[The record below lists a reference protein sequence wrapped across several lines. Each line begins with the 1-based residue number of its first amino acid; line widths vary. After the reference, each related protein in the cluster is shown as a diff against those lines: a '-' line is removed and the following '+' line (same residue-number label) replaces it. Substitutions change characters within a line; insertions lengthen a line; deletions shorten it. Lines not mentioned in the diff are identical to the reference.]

1 MHANKKR
8 VASVKQI
15 SKIQGS
21 NSSEASLSRYRQNS
35 WKNQQ
40 SPLDDVANRLN
51 KWKNVWNSVNKRLK
65 SNEKER
71 LPSYSGSNS
80 KYRICSSKPIPKQKK
95 TEEAKKPKYSNM
107 KMLYQNA
114 VYKSLNLNFSPST
127 SSVRSGTN
135 SRDVSIKSK
144 DNNSISKSNFE
155 IDRNQEP
162 KTVNFKFQIHCNI
175 NLSDRSIKHCKV
187 VSFRFFS
194 TLILAYFSN

>member
-1 MHANKKR
+1 M
-8 VASVKQI
+8 KQI
-15 SKIQGS
+15 SKLHSS
-21 NSSEASLSRYRQNS
+21 NSSDASLSRYRQSS

-40 SPLDDVANRLN
+40 PAFNDVTAHIK
-51 KWKNVWNSVNKRLK
+51 KWKDVWNSVNKRLN

-71 LPSYSGSNS
+71 NPSSSGLSS
-80 KYRICSSKPIPKQKK
+80 KYRICSGKPMPRSRKL
-95 TEEAKKPKYSNM
+95 EANKKKPKYSNM

-144 DNNSISKSNFE
+144 DNNNISKNNSEFGGNS
-155 IDRNQEP
+155 EP
-162 KTVNFKFQIHCNI
+162 NTVNFKFQIHWNI

-187 VSFRFFS
+187 INR
-194 TLILAYFSN
+194 

>member
-1 MHANKKR
+1 MHSKKR

-15 SKIQGS
+15 SKLQGS
-21 NSSEASLSRYRQNS
+21 NSCEASLSRCKKDS

-40 SPLDDVANRLN
+40 SPLDDVADTL
-51 KWKNVWNSVNKRLK
+51 KKCKNVWNSVNKRLK

-71 LPSYSGSNS
+71 LPSYSGSSS
-80 KYRICSSKPIPKQKK
+80 KYRISSGKPIAKQRKLGD
-95 TEEAKKPKYSNM
+95 AKKPKYSNM

-144 DNNSISKSNFE
+144 DNCSITKGNLEFDKSL
-155 IDRNQEP
+155 EP

-187 VSFRFFS
+187 ATV
-194 TLILAYFSN
+194 